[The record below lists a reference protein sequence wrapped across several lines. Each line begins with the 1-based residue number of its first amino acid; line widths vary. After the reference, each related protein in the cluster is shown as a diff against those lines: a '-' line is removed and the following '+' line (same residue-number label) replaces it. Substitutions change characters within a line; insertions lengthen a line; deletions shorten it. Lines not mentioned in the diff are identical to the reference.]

1 MKIGWFVLLL
11 VSLYCGLAST
21 ACAEPAYDNGNAS
34 TRASVTFD
42 AERAF
47 AYLKKQC
54 EFGPRPPGSA
64 PHKATQ
70 NYLFTELQKFAN
82 RVSRQAYEFK
92 TEGRTLQMNNILAQ
106 FGPQR
111 GETLLLAAHW
121 DTRPIADHDPNPENR
136 SKPILGANDGAS
148 GVAVLLEIA
157 RILKAQPPP
166 RRVLIVLFDGEDYG
180 RTVDTMFIGS
190 RYFAQNM
197 GEWKPDYGI
206 LLDMVGDKDLQL
218 PIERYSW
225 QANREF
231 TEAIWQRAAELG
243 LAPFQPR
250 LGAAIMDDHVPLIQA
265 GIPMVDIIDFD
276 YPHWHTLED
285 TVDKCSAKSLEVV
298 GTLVLSVIYEGL

>member
-11 VSLYCGLAST
+11 GSLYCSMSST
-21 ACAEPAYDNGNAS
+21 ACAEPAYDNGDAS

-82 RVSRQAYEFK
+82 RVSLQAYEFE

-148 GVAVLLEIA
+148 GVAVRLGGDRRECPAGGVRAAGTAGA
-157 RILKAQPPP
+157 RIGRAGVGGGTGAHRGDSRHRGRDRSRQLVRAGAHVPE
-166 RRVLIVLFDGEDYG
+166 RRA
-180 RTVDTMFIGS
+180 TMVVGWPGQERGGPLHRRLLARGS
-190 RYFAQNM
+190 RRLHSGA
-197 GEWKPDYGI
+197 EP
-206 LLDMVGDKDLQL
+206 
-218 PIERYSW
+218 RYADSG
-225 QANREF
+225 NREVRLRGRGAHVP
-231 TEAIWQRAAELG
+231 ENDADHSHGQRAVG
-243 LAPFQPR
+243 
-250 LGAAIMDDHVPLIQA
+250 GA
-265 GIPMVDIIDFD
+265 
-276 YPHWHTLED
+276 
-285 TVDKCSAKSLEVV
+285 V
-298 GTLVLSVIYEGL
+298 GRDGADGKGGGAHGARRGR